1 MPGPN
6 DQPLSHPRATARTRR
21 RASALLAVA
30 LAALAGAEAG
40 AACSRDTAPAIQ
52 PVGPE
57 EPPPLPPASGS
68 PIGFLL
74 DDSRLSLRDDQRT
87 QLHAI
92 DGELAGKLLYLES
105 VLRNTG
111 STTAPAEDSHRGGI
125 NFGASRAEG
134 SNVQGV
140 GGQDNGGP
148 DGGARSAQ
156 IAADN
161 AAARKRVPE
170 VRAHDVRDAIARAFA
185 VLDPP
190 QRDLARKILVERG
203 VDPETGKSEAQGEP
217 GAVPRDSGPVPRDTA
232 K

>member
-6 DQPLSHPRATARTRR
+6 EELLSPPRATARTRR
-21 RASALLAVA
+21 RAWALLAVA
-30 LAALAGAEAG
+30 VAALAGAGVG
-40 AACSRDTAPAIQ
+40 AACSRDTAPAVQ

-74 DDSRLSLRDDQRT
+74 DDARLSLRDDQRT

-92 DGELAGKLLYLES
+92 DSELGARLVYLDS
-105 VLRNTG
+105 VMRNTG
-111 STTAPAEDSHRGGI
+111 SAAAPAGDASRGDI
-125 NFGASRAEG
+125 TFGASQARG
-134 SNVQGV
+134 SDVQGV
-140 GGQDNGGP
+140 GARDNGGP
-148 DGGARSAQ
+148 ESGARSAQ

-161 AAARKRVPE
+161 AAVRKRVPE
-170 VRAHDVRDAIARAFA
+170 VRAHDVRDAIARALA

-190 QRDLARKILVERG
+190 QRDLARKVLVERG

-217 GAVPRDSGPVPRDTA
+217 GAVPRDSGPVPRDTT

>member
-1 MPGPN
+1 M
-6 DQPLSHPRATARTRR
+6 ATARSRR
-21 RASALLAVA
+21 RARAVLAVA
-30 LAALAGAEAG
+30 LAALAGAGIA
-40 AACSRDTAPAIQ
+40 AACNRDAAPAAQ

-74 DDSRLSLRDDQRT
+74 DDPRLSLRDDQRT

-92 DGELAGKLLYLES
+92 DSELAGKLIYLDS
-105 VLRNTG
+105 VMRNTG
-111 STTAPAEDSHRGGI
+111 SAAAPAEDSRRGGI
-125 NFGASRAEG
+125 AFGASRAEG

-140 GGQDNGGP
+140 GGRDDGGAG
-148 DGGARSAQ
+148 GGARSAQ

-161 AAARKRVPE
+161 AAIRKRVPE

-185 VLDPP
+185 VIDPP
-190 QRDLARKILVERG
+190 QRDIARKVLVERG
-203 VDPETGKSEAQGEP
+203 VDPETGKYEAQGEP
-217 GAVPRDSGPVPRDTA
+217 GAVRPDSGPVPRDTA

>member
-1 MPGPN
+1 VSASTENPP
-6 DQPLSHPRATARTRR
+6 PRAATARWRR
-21 RASALLAVA
+21 RAQAALAVA
-30 LAALAGAEAG
+30 LAALAGAGAG
-40 AACSRDTAPAIQ
+40 AACNRDAAPAVQ

-57 EPPPLPPASGS
+57 EPPPLPTASGS

-74 DDSRLSLRDDQRT
+74 DDPRLSLRDDQRT

-92 DGELAGKLLYLES
+92 DGELAEKLIYLDS
-105 VLRNTG
+105 VMRNTG
-111 STTAPAEDSHRGGI
+111 SATAVADDDRRGGI
-125 NFGASRAEG
+125 EFGASRATG
-134 SNVQGV
+134 SDVQRV
-140 GGQDNGGP
+140 GSQDSGGP

-161 AAARKRVPE
+161 AAIRKRVPE

-190 QRDLARKILVERG
+190 QRDIARKLLVERG
-203 VDPETGKSEAQGEP
+203 VDPETGKFEAQGEP
-217 GAVPRDSGPVPRDTA
+217 GAVPRDSGPVPREPV

>member
-1 MPGPN
+1 V
-6 DQPLSHPRATARTRR
+6 T
-21 RASALLAVA
+21 
-30 LAALAGAEAG
+30 LAALAGAGVG
-40 AACSRDTAPAIQ
+40 AACSRDTAPAVQ

-74 DDSRLSLRDDQRT
+74 DDTSLSLRDDQRT
-87 QLHAI
+87 KLHEI
-92 DGELAGKLLYLES
+92 DSDLGAKLVYLDS
-105 VLRNTG
+105 VMRNTG
-111 STTAPAEDSHRGGI
+111 SATAPGDDSSRGGI
-125 NFGASRAEG
+125 AFGASQGRG
-134 SNVQGV
+134 SDVQGV

-148 DGGARSAQ
+148 SGGARSAQ

-161 AAARKRVPE
+161 AAIRKRVPE
-170 VRAHDVRDAIARAFA
+170 VRAHDVRDAIARALA

-203 VDPETGKSEAQGEP
+203 VDPETGKYQAQGEP